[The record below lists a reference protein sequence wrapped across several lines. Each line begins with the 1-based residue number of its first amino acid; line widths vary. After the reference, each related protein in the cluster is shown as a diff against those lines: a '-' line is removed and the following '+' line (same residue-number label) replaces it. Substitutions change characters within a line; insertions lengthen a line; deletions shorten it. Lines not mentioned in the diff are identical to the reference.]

1 MTIAALFGALVVA
14 PPASADTA
22 PPPEAVNAPA
32 TVSADPL
39 PTVQINGVAW
49 TQSVAG
55 TTVFAG
61 GEFTSAR
68 PAGAAPGTNETPR
81 ANMLSYDIETGVM
94 KSFAPA
100 VNGRVLGSAVSPDGT
115 RLYVAGGFTSVDGVA
130 RYRLAAFDTA
140 TGALIGN
147 WAPGTNGAVID
158 IVATDTT
165 VYIAG
170 EFTNVNNTPRT
181 RVAALN
187 AQTGAVLPFNPVLA
201 GGYGA
206 RAVVVS
212 PDASKVVIGG
222 SFTSTNGS
230 TNPGRG
236 LAALDASTGASLPWA
251 INSVIRNAGTASAI
265 YSLASDGDS
274 VYGTG
279 YDFGGSKTED
289 DFEGS
294 FRASWADGSM
304 VWMED
309 CHGDSYSVFPFKGAV
324 YKADHSHYCGNI
336 GEFPQLNPWKL
347 DYSLAF
353 SKEPSDRTI
362 TPDIWGYRSFTGQP
376 AGRLLHWYPEW
387 VSGSATGIN
396 QAGWDVTGSG
406 DYLLY
411 AGEFTRVSGVGQQG
425 LVRFTTVDKAPNDF
439 GPKILGG
446 AWPIT
451 TTSFRAGAARI
462 GWQANYDPDNAQLTY
477 EVFRRGVAAPVHT
490 VKAESTYWVRP
501 SLGYTD
507 TGLVAGQ
514 TYEYRVRV
522 TDPTGNSTVS
532 DWRAVTVSATN
543 TGTAYNQAIIDEQ
556 PVGYWPLSEAS
567 GTAAYD
573 WVGANDVKLTSN
585 VTRNVT
591 GQVVGEPSKASSFSG
606 SNSFGATTTA
616 RPAPDVFSVEAW
628 FKTTSTNG
636 GKIVGF
642 GNAATGNSASYDRH
656 IYINGQGRLTFG
668 VYPGSVQ
675 TISSGTGYNDGAWH
689 QVVGTL
695 GAGGM
700 EFFVDG
706 VRIGSLPGV
715 TNGQSYS
722 GYWRIGGDNLSSWPQ
737 AGSTYLNGQIAD
749 VAVYDRVL
757 SREEVDEHRVA
768 SGRESTIP
776 AAPADAYGAAV
787 YGTSPSM
794 YWRLGES
801 SGTTAADSSREGF
814 PGVYNS
820 TSIVR
825 GESGAID
832 GTSNSAIRFTSSKNV
847 FGTWNNRQTVIS
859 SRAVTSPSTFAIEG
873 WFKTTSTGGGKLVG
887 FGNSNAN
894 TTNASGTYDRHVY
907 MTPSGQLKFGTH
919 DGAQHILAAPGTYRD
934 GSWHH
939 VVAQQSSAG
948 MQLFVDGALVDSNT
962 VSTASVYSGY
972 WRLGG
977 DTTWE
982 GDPFWVGSLDEV
994 AVYGTA
1000 LSPAQVQQHFEAGT
1014 TGAVNQLPTAEF
1026 ASAVTDLSASFDA
1039 STSQDAE
1046 GPLEAYTWDF
1056 GDGEAGTGVTVTH
1069 TYAAAG
1075 TYPVSLTVRD
1085 SGGLESTTTHDVT
1098 VAAPNAL
1105 PTASFVAAA
1114 TDLTVAVDAT
1124 ASTDADGTIA
1134 TYSWSFGDG
1143 ANGTGATAEHTYAA
1157 GGVYEVSLTVTDD
1170 RGGSATTT
1178 QQVSAAAPN
1187 AAPTAAFTVSTDVES
1202 LTASVDGSN
1211 STDLDGTIASHA
1223 WDFGDGATGTGATAT
1238 HAYSAPGSYP
1248 VTLTVTDDDGATH
1261 SVTHDVVL
1269 IPEDVIAAD
1278 AFSRDATAGWG
1289 AADVGGAWT
1298 ATGGSAAFG
1307 VSDGRG
1313 TIALAPSHSREAR
1326 LNAVSSADSTVDV
1339 LLSADTVPAG
1349 GSATI
1354 SVAGRV
1360 VGSSQYVARVRLEPG
1375 GVIRLY
1381 LLRNND
1387 VLGGG
1392 SFVLPGAYVAGQQLH
1407 LRMSALG
1414 AGTTNLGAKVWVEGT
1429 AEPSAWQLQA
1439 TDTTPE
1445 LQAAGSISIR
1455 TSSSSVS
1462 TVPSLVLGFDDL
1474 RVVAGEVAAPP
1485 APNQAPTAAFT
1496 STVDG
1501 LAVAV
1506 DAAGSSDPD
1515 GSIAGATWDFGDG
1528 ASATGLTASHE
1539 YASAG
1544 TYTVTLTVTDDDG
1557 ATATAT
1563 EEVIVSDPPPAHV
1576 VADDSFDREVTGGW
1590 GSAPVG
1596 GAWTTSGGAAAFA
1609 VGGGF
1614 GAISLAPSH
1623 TREARLNAVST
1634 TDAVITTNF
1643 AADVV
1648 PAGGAMSITVLG
1660 RVVGAST
1667 YSSRVRLESGG
1678 AIRVYALR
1686 DETPL
1691 GGGSVVLPG
1700 AYVAGDVIHVRTNV
1714 TGTNPTTVAVKV
1726 WVGAAAEP
1734 AGWTIQATDSTAAH
1748 QAAGALGI
1756 KAAVSA
1762 NSTHPVTKL
1771 TVTDFHVENGQ

>member
-1 MTIAALFGALVVA
+1 MASIGESATPARRSRTRSLVIATGVTIAALFGALVVA

-49 TQSVAG
+49 TQAVAG

-68 PAGAAPGTNETPR
+68 PAGAAPGTSESPR
-81 ANMLSYDIETGVM
+81 SNLLAYDIATGVM
-94 KSFAPA
+94 NSSFAPA
-100 VNGRVLGSAVSPDGT
+100 VNGRILGSAVSPDGS
-115 RLYVAGGFTSVDGVA
+115 RLYIAGGFTSVDGAA
-130 RYRLAAFDTA
+130 RYRVAAFDTA
-140 TGALIGN
+140 SGALIAN
-147 WAPGTNGAVID
+147 WAPGTNGVVND
-158 IVATDTT
+158 IVATNTT
-165 VYIAG
+165 VYLAG
-170 EFTNVNNTPRT
+170 EFSNVNNTART
-181 RVAALN
+181 RVAAVS

-236 LAALDASTGASLPWA
+236 LAALDATTGASLPWA
-251 INSVIRNAGTASAI
+251 VNSVIRNAGTASAI

-294 FRASWADGSM
+294 FRASWADGAM

-324 YKADHSHYCGNI
+324 YKADHTHYCGNI

-347 DYSLAF
+347 NYSLAF
-353 SKEPSDRTI
+353 SKEPSDRAI
-362 TPDIWGYRSFTGQP
+362 TPDIWGYRSFTGNP
-376 AGRLLHWYPEW
+376 AGRLLHWYPDW

-411 AGEFTRVSGVGQQG
+411 AGEFTRVSGVAQQG
-425 LVRFTTVDKAPNDF
+425 LVRFTTVDKAPNGY
-439 GPKILGG
+439 GPTILGG

-451 TTSFRAGAARI
+451 TTSFRAATARI

-477 EVFRRGVAAPVHT
+477 EVFRRGVTAPVHT
-490 VKAESTYWVRP
+490 VKADSTFWVRP
-501 SLGYTD
+501 SMGFTD

-522 TDPTGNSTVS
+522 TDPTGNSTQS
-532 DWRAVTVSATN
+532 DWSAVSVSATD
-543 TGTAYNQAIIDEQ
+543 TGTAYNQAIVDEQ

-567 GTAAYD
+567 GTTAFD

-591 GQVVGEPSKASSFSG
+591 GQVVGESSKASSFSG
-606 SNSFGATTTA
+606 SNSFGVTTTA

-642 GNAATGNSASYDRH
+642 GNAATGTSASYDRH

-675 TISSGTGYNDGAWH
+675 AISSGTGYNDGSWH

-695 GAGGM
+695 GTGGM

-706 VRIGSLPGV
+706 VRIGALPGV
-715 TNGQSYS
+715 VNGQSYS
-722 GYWRIGGDNLSSWPQ
+722 GYWRIGGDSVSSWPQ
-737 AGSTYLNGQIAD
+737 AGSSYLNGQIAD

-757 SREEVDEHRVA
+757 SREEVDDHRVA
-768 SGRESTIP
+768 SGRQSTIP

-787 YGTSPSM
+787 YGASPAM
-794 YWRLGES
+794 FWRLGET
-801 SGTTAADSSREGF
+801 SGTTAADSGREGF

-825 GESGAID
+825 GETGAID
-832 GTSNSAIRFTSSKNV
+832 GTSNSAIRFTSSKNG
-847 FGTWNNRQTVIS
+847 FGTWTNRQTVIS
-859 SRAVTSPSTFAIEG
+859 ARATTSPSTFAVEG
-873 WFKTTSTGGGKLVG
+873 WFKTTSTGGGKLIG

-919 DGAQHILAAPGTYRD
+919 DGTQHILTAPGTYRD

-939 VVAQQSSAG
+939 VVGQQSAAG

-982 GDPFWVGSLDEV
+982 GDPFWVGSLDDV
-994 AVYGTA
+994 AVYGSA
-1000 LSPAQVQQHFEAGT
+1000 LSAAQVQQHFEAGT
-1014 TGAVNQLPTAEF
+1014 TGAVNELPTAEF
-1026 ASAVTDLSASFDA
+1026 SSVVTDLSVAFDA
-1039 STSQDAE
+1039 TASGDAE
-1046 GPLEAYTWDF
+1046 GPLEAFDWDF
-1056 GDGEAGTGVTVTH
+1056 GDGESGVGATATH
-1069 TYAAAG
+1069 VYDAAG
-1075 TYPVSLTVRD
+1075 TYPVTLTVRD
-1085 SGGLESTTTHDVT
+1085 SGGLESTVTHDVT
-1098 VAAPNAL
+1098 VSAANAL
-1105 PTASFVAAA
+1105 PTASFVAAV
-1114 TDLTVAVDAT
+1114 TDLSVAVDAT
-1124 ASTDADGTIA
+1124 ASTDADGTII

-1143 ANGTGATAEHTYAA
+1143 ANGSGVTAEHAYLAA
-1157 GGVYEVSLTVTDD
+1157 GEYPVSLTVTDD

-1178 QQVSAAAPN
+1178 QQVSVAAPN
-1187 AAPTAAFTVSTDVES
+1187 VAPTAAFTLAVDAES
-1202 LTASVDGSN
+1202 LTVSVDAGTSA
-1211 STDLDGTIASHA
+1211 DPDGTITSYA
-1223 WDFGDGATGTGATAT
+1223 WDFGEGATGTGASAT
-1238 HAYSAPGSYP
+1238 HTYDAPGSYP

-1261 SVTHDVVL
+1261 SVTHDASIV
-1269 IPEDVIAAD
+1269 PESVIAAD
-1278 AFSRDATAGWG
+1278 AFSRTATSSWG
-1289 AADVGGAWT
+1289 PADVGGTWT
-1298 ATGGSAAFG
+1298 VSGGAAAFG
-1307 VSDGRG
+1307 VADGRG
-1313 TIALAPSHSREAR
+1313 TITLAPSHSREAR
-1326 LNAVSSADSTVDV
+1326 LTGVSSADSTVDV
-1339 LLSADTVPAG
+1339 LLSADTAPAG

-1360 VGSSQYVARVRLEPG
+1360 VGSSQYLARVRLEPG

-1407 LRMSALG
+1407 VRMSALG
-1414 AGTTNLGAKVWVEGT
+1414 SGTTNLGAKVWVEGT
-1429 AEPSAWQLQA
+1429 PEPSAWQLQA
-1439 TDTTPE
+1439 TDTTAE
-1445 LQAAGSISIR
+1445 LQAPGSISIR
-1455 TSSSSVS
+1455 TSASAAS

-1474 RVVAGEVAAPP
+1474 RVVSGDVAGPP
-1485 APNQAPTAAFT
+1485 TPNQAPTASFT
-1496 STVDG
+1496 STTDG
-1501 LAVAV
+1501 LTVGV
-1506 DAAGSSDPD
+1506 DASGSTDPD
-1515 GSIAGATWDFGDG
+1515 GSIAAATWDFGDG
-1528 ASATGLTASHE
+1528 KTATGLTASNV
-1539 YASAG
+1539 YATAG

-1557 ATATAT
+1557 ATATST
-1563 EEVIVSDPPPAHV
+1563 ETVIVSDPPPANV
-1576 VADDSFDREVTGGW
+1576 VADDSFDRDVAGGW
-1590 GSAPVG
+1590 GS
-1596 GAWTTSGGAAAFA
+1596 
-1609 VGGGF
+1609 
-1614 GAISLAPSH
+1614 
-1623 TREARLNAVST
+1623 
-1634 TDAVITTNF
+1634 
-1643 AADVV
+1643 
-1648 PAGGAMSITVLG
+1648 
-1660 RVVGAST
+1660 
-1667 YSSRVRLESGG
+1667 
-1678 AIRVYALR
+1678 
-1686 DETPL
+1686 
-1691 GGGSVVLPG
+1691 
-1700 AYVAGDVIHVRTNV
+1700 
-1714 TGTNPTTVAVKV
+1714 
-1726 WVGAAAEP
+1726 
-1734 AGWTIQATDSTAAH
+1734 
-1748 QAAGALGI
+1748 
-1756 KAAVSA
+1756 
-1762 NSTHPVTKL
+1762 
-1771 TVTDFHVENGQ
+1771 